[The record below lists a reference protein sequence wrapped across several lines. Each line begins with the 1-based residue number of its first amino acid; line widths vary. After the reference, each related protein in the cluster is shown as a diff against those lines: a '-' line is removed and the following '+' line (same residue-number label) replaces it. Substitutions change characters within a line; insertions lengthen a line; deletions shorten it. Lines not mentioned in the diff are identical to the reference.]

1 MSYDLRFAV
10 KGIDERMYVVFEPD
24 LHSPTYS
31 LRTLFRKCMDWDF
44 KQGEY
49 YAVKDVLPMIE
60 RGIDELSFNSERY
73 ERYEPANGYG
83 TLDGALRVLTGLVRC
98 VEKHMAGYD
107 WNSYDFDNLYLCW

>member
-1 MSYDLRFAV
+1 MSYDLRFSV

-24 LHSPTYS
+24 LHSPTYN
-31 LRTLFRKCMDWDF
+31 LGTLFRKCMDWDF

-49 YAVKDVLPMIE
+49 YAVKDVLTMIE
-60 RGIDELSFNSERY
+60 RGAHELSLRSEQY
-73 ERYEPANGYG
+73 KQYEPANGYG
-83 TLDGALRVLTGLVRC
+83 TLGGALRVLTGLVRC